1 LSEATD
7 SEEYEQDVVLHCLH
21 YSLVQED
28 TDYVVLSLGLSRR
41 LEEEILDPV
50 DKQILNLYY
59 QDAKSKKVAVES

>member
-1 LSEATD
+1 
-7 SEEYEQDVVLHCLH
+7 
-21 YSLVQED
+21 
-28 TDYVVLSLGLSRR
+28 VVLSLGLSRR